1 MERFIATID
10 AMGPINGAG
19 VRHVLLLSAFPSTGE
34 QVPLDVDH
42 LAPPSMLTSSDTLRA
57 LIRETLAPGLLSE
70 AFLVRALLTRVLAIR
85 TGHPA
90 IDEDLQLRFVPLWD
104 A

>member
-1 MERFIATID
+1 MERFLATID

-19 VRHVLLLSAFPSTGE
+19 VRHTLLLSAFPSTGATLPE
-34 QVPLDVDH
+34 DVDH
-42 LAPPSMLTSSDTLRA
+42 LAPPPMLTSSDTLRA

-70 AFLVRALLTRVLAIR
+70 QFLIQALLTRVLTIR